1 MAKVESKRKSLVKVL
16 VAGSS
21 GLIGTAL
28 CSRLEREGHEVVR
41 LVRRQPAQGELRWD
55 PEAGELEQEALEGIE
70 AVVHLG
76 GRNIAAG
83 RWTATVKAQLRQ
95 SRVQTTQLLAAGL
108 AGLATPPRVLVCAS
122 AIGIYGNRRDEE
134 LDEES
139 STGEG
144 FLAELGRAWEG
155 ASAVAAEAGI
165 RVVQARLGLVMSRRG
180 GALAKMLLPF
190 RLGVGGKIGDGRQYV
205 SWISLEDAVAAL
217 IYAVE
222 NDALRGPVNLT
233 APQPVTN
240 AELTRTLGRVL
251 RRPTLLPLPAFAAKL
266 LLGELAEEGLLASQR
281 VRPTRLLE
289 AGFEFAHPELE
300 GALHRAL
307 AL

>member
-1 MAKVESKRKSLVKVL
+1 MKILI
-16 VAGSS
+16 AGSS

-28 CSRLEREGHEVVR
+28 CSQLEREGHEVVR
-41 LVRRQPAQGELRWD
+41 LVRRSPAHGELHWD
-55 PEAGELEQEALEGIE
+55 PEGGELEQEALEGIE
-70 AVVHLG
+70 AVLHLG

-83 RWTATVKAQLRQ
+83 RWTASVKEQLRQ
-95 SRVQTTQLLAAGL
+95 SRVQTTELLATRL
-108 AGLATPPRVLVCAS
+108 AGLAAPPRVLVCAS
-122 AIGIYGNRRDEE
+122 AVGIYGHRRDEE

-139 STGEG
+139 DTGEG
-144 FLAELGRAWEG
+144 FLAELGREWEG
-155 ASAVAAEAGI
+155 ASAVAAEAGV
-165 RVVQARLGLVMSRRG
+165 RVVQARLGIVLSRRG

-190 RLGVGGKIGDGRQYV
+190 RLGMGGKIGDGRQYV

-217 IYAVE
+217 IFAVE

-233 APQPVTN
+233 APQQVTN

-266 LLGELAEEGLLASQR
+266 VLGELAEEGLLASQR

-289 AGFEFAHPELE
+289 AGFEFAYPELE
-300 GALHRAL
+300 GALRWEL
-307 AL
+307 AARESD

>member
-1 MAKVESKRKSLVKVL
+1 MKIL

-41 LVRRQPAQGELRWD
+41 LVRRPPVQGELRWD

-70 AVVHLG
+70 ATVHLG
-76 GRNIAAG
+76 GRSIVAG
-83 RWTATVKAQLRQ
+83 RWTATVKEQLRQ
-95 SRVQTTQLLAAGL
+95 SRVQTTQLLAARL
-108 AGLATPPRVLVCAS
+108 AGLAAPPRVLVCSS
-122 AIGIYGNRRDEE
+122 AVGIYGHRRDEE

-139 STGEG
+139 GTGEG

-155 ASAVAAEAGI
+155 ASAVATEAGI
-165 RVVQARLGLVMSRRG
+165 RVVQARLGIVLSRRG

-190 RLGVGGKIGDGRQYV
+190 RLGLGGKIGSGRQYV

-240 AELTRTLGRVL
+240 AELTRTLGSVL

-266 LLGELAEEGLLASQR
+266 VLGELAEEGLLASQR
-281 VRPTRLLE
+281 VRPQRLLE
-289 AGFEFAHPELE
+289 AGFEFAYPELG
-300 GALHRAL
+300 GALRHAL
-307 AL
+307 TL

>member
-1 MAKVESKRKSLVKVL
+1 MKIL

-28 CSRLEREGHEVVR
+28 CSQLEREGHEVVR

-55 PEAGELEQEALEGIE
+55 PEVAELEQEALVGIE

-76 GRNIAAG
+76 GRNVAAG
-83 RWTATVKAQLRQ
+83 RWTASVKAQLRQ
-95 SRVQTTQLLAAGL
+95 SRVQTTQLLATRL
-108 AGLATPPRVLVCAS
+108 AGLAAPPRVLVCAS
-122 AIGIYGNRRDEE
+122 AIGIYGHRRDEE
-134 LDEES
+134 LDEEND
-139 STGEG
+139 TGEG

-165 RVVQARLGLVMSRRG
+165 RVVQARLGIVLSRRG

-205 SWISLEDAVAAL
+205 GWISLEDAVAAL

-233 APQPVTN
+233 APQQVTN

-251 RRPTLLPLPAFAAKL
+251 RRPTLMPLPAFAAKL
-266 LLGELAEEGLLASQR
+266 VLGELAEEGLLASQR
-281 VRPTRLLE
+281 VRPTRLLD
-289 AGFEFAHPELE
+289 AGFEFAYPELE
-300 GALHRAL
+300 GALRRAL
-307 AL
+307 SS

>member
-1 MAKVESKRKSLVKVL
+1 MKIL

-41 LVRRQPAQGELRWD
+41 LVRRAPSQGELRWD
-55 PEAGELEQEALEGIE
+55 PEVGELEQEALEGIE

-95 SRVQTTQLLAAGL
+95 SRVQTTQLLAARL
-108 AGLATPPRVLVCAS
+108 AGLAAPPRVLVCAS
-122 AIGIYGNRRDEE
+122 AVGIYGHRHDEE

-139 STGEG
+139 DTGEG

-165 RVVQARLGLVMSRRG
+165 RVVQARLGIVLSRRG

-190 RLGVGGKIGDGRQYV
+190 RLGIGGKIGDGRQYV
-205 SWISLEDAVAAL
+205 SWIGLEDAVAAL

-240 AELTRTLGRVL
+240 VELTRMLGRVL
-251 RRPTLLPLPAFAAKL
+251 RRPTLLPLPAFAAKVV
-266 LLGELAEEGLLASQR
+266 LGELAEE
-281 VRPTRLLE
+281 
-289 AGFEFAHPELE
+289 
-300 GALHRAL
+300 
-307 AL
+307 

>member
-1 MAKVESKRKSLVKVL
+1 MKIL

-41 LVRRQPAQGELRWD
+41 LVRRPPAQGELRWD
-55 PEAGELEQEALEGIE
+55 PEAGELEQEALEGME

-83 RWTATVKAQLRQ
+83 RWTANVKEQLRQ
-95 SRVQTTQLLAAGL
+95 SREQTTQLLAARL
-108 AGLATPPRVLVCAS
+108 AGLVAPPRVLVCAS
-122 AIGIYGNRRDEE
+122 AIGIYGHRRDEE
-134 LDEES
+134 LDEGS
-139 STGEG
+139 DTGEG

-155 ASAVAAEAGI
+155 ASAVASESGI
-165 RVVQARLGLVMSRRG
+165 RVVQARLGIVLSRRG

-190 RLGVGGKIGDGRQYV
+190 RLGVGGKIGSGRQYV

-233 APQPVTN
+233 APQQVTN

-266 LLGELAEEGLLASQR
+266 VLGELAEEGLLASQR

-289 AGFEFAHPELE
+289 AGFEFAYPELE
-300 GALHRAL
+300 GALRCAL
-307 AL
+307 AR

>member
-1 MAKVESKRKSLVKVL
+1 MKIL

-28 CSRLEREGHEVVR
+28 CSRLGHEGHEVVR
-41 LVRRQPAQGELRWD
+41 LVRRQPTQGELRWD

-83 RWTATVKAQLRQ
+83 RWTASVKEQLRQ
-95 SRVQTTQLLAAGL
+95 SRVQTTRLLAARLVGL
-108 AGLATPPRVLVCAS
+108 AAPPRVLVCAS
-122 AIGIYGNRRDEE
+122 AIGIYGHRRDEE

-139 STGEG
+139 DTGEG
-144 FLAELGRAWEG
+144 FLAELGRAWEE

-165 RVVQARLGLVMSRRG
+165 RVVQARLGIVLSRRG

-190 RLGVGGKIGDGRQYV
+190 RFGVGGKIGSGRQYV

-233 APQPVTN
+233 APEQVTN

-266 LLGELAEEGLLASQR
+266 VLGELAEEGLLASQR
-281 VRPTRLLE
+281 VRPKRLLE
-289 AGFEFAHPELE
+289 AGFEFAYPELE
-300 GALHRAL
+300 GALRHAL
-307 AL
+307 AQ

>member
-1 MAKVESKRKSLVKVL
+1 MKIL

-28 CSRLEREGHEVVR
+28 CSQLERDGHEVVR
-41 LVRRQPAQGELRWD
+41 LVRREPAHGELRWA
-55 PEAGELEQEALEGIE
+55 PEAGELEQEVLEGIE

-83 RWTATVKAQLRQ
+83 RWTATVKEQLRQ
-95 SRVQTTQLLAAGL
+95 SRVQTTQLLAVRL
-108 AGLATPPRVLVCAS
+108 AGLAAPPRVLVCAS
-122 AIGIYGNRRDEE
+122 AIGIYGHRRDEE
-134 LDEES
+134 LDEGS
-139 STGEG
+139 ATGEG

-165 RVVQARLGLVMSRRG
+165 RVVQARLGIVLSRRG

-190 RLGVGGKIGDGRQYV
+190 RLGMGGKIGDGRQYV

-266 LLGELAEEGLLASQR
+266 VLGELAEEGLLASQR
-281 VRPTRLLE
+281 VRPKRLLE
-289 AGFEFAHPELE
+289 AGFEFKHLELE
-300 GALHRAL
+300 GVLRQEL
-307 AL
+307 AARESD